1 MKKTIAAL
9 VIIGSAIVIS
19 GSMFDVK
26 RFNLT
31 RCLDCGFPVND
42 EDAVPDEWGDVV

>member
-1 MKKTIAAL
+1 MSEPVEMWTCPHC
-9 VIIGSAIVIS
+9 

-31 RCLDCGFPVND
+31 RCLDCGFPVDD